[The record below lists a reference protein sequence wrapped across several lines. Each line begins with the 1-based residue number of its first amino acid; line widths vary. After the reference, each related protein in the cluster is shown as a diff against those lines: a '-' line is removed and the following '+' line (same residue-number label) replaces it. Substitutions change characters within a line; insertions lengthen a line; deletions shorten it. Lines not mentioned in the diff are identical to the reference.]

1 MLAPKTQAVPK
12 ILSISTAHVA
22 VDNVIV
28 CNHLSYKADRSSFIY
43 RCAKEL
49 NKAMHISHGNTAVKS
64 PTWRQ
69 RHRLNKSAQFLFG
82 THNVGG
88 LQETTKRKRLVDFKA
103 DVLGLTETHLQSHL
117 EHSEAMLYPEYHCF
131 WSPNPADRH
140 FRGIGILVRK
150 ASFWASS
157 VIKWA
162 PDNSC
167 YKFFADNRLL
177 AVQPWYGTGAMSIC

>member
-103 DVLGLTETHLQSHL
+103 DVLGLTETH
-117 EHSEAMLYPEYHCF
+117 CF